1 MDIVSYA
8 MGDGAGYKRGYAD
21 GQEGQSPVQR
31 DIDDIANYPILH
43 VGDAY
48 LLERNESFRIRE
60 NDVFTTSISDPRY
73 YHGLSLLHYGNSF
86 TAYDVITN
94 VYDDDGTIRLT
105 RDKYDNIV
113 TDNDFIAI
121 IVNNTLYYYKLN
133 AYKTYIDYTS
143 RGDINFEDY
152 NDIIDFINISGV
164 PFILTDIDDQIIRVD
179 SNYFDIDS
187 ETYVKGSIIGSRTR
201 CKIYKPVIV
210 VGDEKNLVYDY
221 SGYPLKADSITN
233 MYDGIGPFSRF
244 YDVKLIQTPNYQTYL
259 WFNMI
264 NTV

>member
-8 MGDGAGYKRGYAD
+8 MGYAD
-21 GQEGQSPVQR
+21 GQEGRSPVQR
-31 DIDDIANYPILH
+31 DIYDIANYPSILH

-48 LLERNESFRIRE
+48 LLPRNESFNIRE

-73 YHGLSLLHYGNSF
+73 YHGLSLLNYGNSF

-94 VYDDDGTIRLT
+94 VHEDNGTIRLT

-152 NDIIDFINISGV
+152 NDFIEVVYFLGAPV
-164 PFILTDIDDQIIRVD
+164 ILTDVDDRIIRVD
-179 SNYFDIDS
+179 SNYFDIDT
-187 ETYVKGSIIGSRTR
+187 ETFVKGSIIGSRTR

-210 VGDEKNLVYDY
+210 VGVDKNLVFDA
-221 SGYPLKADSITN
+221 SGYPLIADSITN
-233 MYDGIGPFSRF
+233 PYEREEVGRFSRL
-244 YDVKLIQTPNYQTYL
+244 YDVKFIQTPTLQTYL